1 MTTGYTPLPETSTS
15 DLVADRL
22 RDAILA
28 GDLKSGDRLIE
39 TDLAERFEISRGPVR
54 EAIRQLV
61 PEGLVVL
68 RRNRGAV
75 VASPTLDDVLE
86 VYAVRLSLGTVALQ
100 QAARVQTV
108 ASPQFQGA
116 AKRLEL
122 LRNRSIQEDAQLML
136 EADLA
141 FQDALLSLSQL
152 PRMSA
157 LLAQS
162 ARDAASFVRMLGVT
176 YDNTDHAAL
185 IQRHEVLLDAIR
197 AGSPT
202 AATGAWHQHIRATVE
217 EFTRCYEDPDHS
229 DVSQHPL
236 ANLVLANTLEK
247 P

>member
-1 MTTGYTPLPETSTS
+1 MTTSYTPLPETSTS

-39 TDLAERFEISRGPVR
+39 TDLAERFDISRGPVR

-116 AKRLEL
+116 AERLEL

-136 EADLA
+136 EADLD
-141 FQDALLSLSQL
+141 FQDAVLSLSQL
-152 PRMSA
+152 PRITCT
-157 LLAQS
+157 
-162 ARDAASFVRMLGVT
+162 LG
-176 YDNTDHAAL
+176 
-185 IQRHEVLLDAIR
+185 E
-197 AGSPT
+197 
-202 AATGAWHQHIRATVE
+202 
-217 EFTRCYEDPDHS
+217 
-229 DVSQHPL
+229 
-236 ANLVLANTLEK
+236 
-247 P
+247 